1 MGNIITRNRDISCSF
16 TQYEDDKLHGCSHTL
31 GAMCHL
37 DVILNDLLMIVL
49 LWRNSAVFFHMHRNT
64 HEFQFTR
71 LKKVRDFDR
80 FNTSA

>member
-1 MGNIITRNRDISCSF
+1 MGNIIIRNRDISCSF
-16 TQYEDDKLHGCSHTL
+16 TQYDDDKLHGCSHTS

-49 LWRNSAVFFHMHRNT
+49 LWRNSAVFFICIETLMN
-64 HEFQFTR
+64 FSFTR
-71 LKKVRDFDR
+71 SKKVRDFDR